1 MTEPALT
8 VHLVR
13 HGQTDWNAERRTQG
27 WTDIPLNATGRE
39 QALDAAA
46 TLAQRSVGTVI
57 SSDLARARETAE
69 PIAAQAGVPLVL
81 EPALR
86 ERGFGAA
93 EGMRDSEIERD
104 FRGQLEGRWTDPDF
118 RFDGGESRRDVYER
132 VGAYL
137 TELLATPPAGE
148 LVLVSHGGALRVAR
162 AVLERIALDDLPHW
176 DAMPFANGEVVTLQV
191 TPPVSLDRAV
201 AENSHLSPP

>member
-1 MTEPALT
+1 MTAPALT

-39 QALDAAA
+39 QALAAA
-46 TLAQRSVGTVI
+46 VELAERPVGTVI
-57 SSDLARARETAE
+57 SSDLSRARETAE
-69 PIAAQAGVPLVL
+69 PIAARAGVPLAL

-86 ERGFGAA
+86 ERGFGVA
-93 EGMRDSEIERD
+93 EGMRDAEIERD
-104 FRGQLEGRWTDPDF
+104 FRGHLDGRWSDPDF
-118 RFDGGESRRDVYER
+118 SFEGGESRRDVYER

-137 TELLATPPAGE
+137 TELLADPPAGE

-162 AVLERIALDDLPHW
+162 AILERIALEDLPHW
-176 DAMPFANGEVVTLQV
+176 DAMPFANGEVVTLEV
-191 TPPVSLDRAV
+191 TPTVPTGAQS
-201 AENSHLSPP
+201 SPRPPLR

>member
-46 TLAQRSVGTVI
+46 PLAEPRVATVI
-57 SSDLARARETAE
+57 SSDLSRARKPAE
-69 PIAAQAGVPLVL
+69 PIAARAGVPLVL

-86 ERGFGAA
+86 ERGFGVA
-93 EGMRDSEIERD
+93 EGMRDSEIE
-104 FRGQLEGRWTDPDF
+104 
-118 RFDGGESRRDVYER
+118 
-132 VGAYL
+132 
-137 TELLATPPAGE
+137 
-148 LVLVSHGGALRVAR
+148 
-162 AVLERIALDDLPHW
+162 
-176 DAMPFANGEVVTLQV
+176 
-191 TPPVSLDRAV
+191 
-201 AENSHLSPP
+201 